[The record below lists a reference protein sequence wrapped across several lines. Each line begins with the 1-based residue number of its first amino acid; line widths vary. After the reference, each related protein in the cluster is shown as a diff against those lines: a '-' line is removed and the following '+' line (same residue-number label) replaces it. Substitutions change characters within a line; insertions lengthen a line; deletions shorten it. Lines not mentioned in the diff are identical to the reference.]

1 MSGTNEL
8 KGPDLTRG
16 VSANDVVEARPFLGH
31 AHGEAV
37 ILVRSGGK
45 LFATGASC
53 THYGGP
59 LAEGLVVGTTVHCPW
74 HHACFDLA
82 TGLAAG
88 PALTPIPCFD
98 VIEEKGMVRVAQKR
112 DAAKPKAPRSA
123 PANVV
128 IVGGG
133 AAGAACA
140 ENLRRF
146 GYEGPIA
153 LIADEPPGPV
163 DRPNLS
169 KDYLA
174 GNAPEEWIPLRDADF
189 YREMNIDFSVDD
201 GATSIDTVGSTLT
214 RKSGKKL
221 AYGALLLATGA
232 EPRRLQIPGAG
243 GETVHVLRTL
253 ADSRAIVARAREGA
267 RAVVIGSSF
276 IGLEVAASLRARKVE
291 VDVVSVDKVPL
302 ARVVGDAIGGFVR
315 KLHEEHGVR
324 FHLGPAPK
332 AISDR
337 GVELDEGTL
346 LPADFVVLGVGVAPR
361 TRLAEAAGLKVD
373 KGIVVDD
380 QFRASAEGVYA
391 AGDVASFPDF
401 RTGAR
406 MRIEHW
412 QVAERQGRAV
422 ARTMLGIGEPFRD
435 VPFFWSA
442 HYDVTLNYVG
452 HAEAWDRIVERGS
465 LADRKY
471 VAAFEHQG
479 RILAVVT
486 LGEDLLSLEIEAA
499 MSAGDEAKVKAL
511 AVG

>member
-1 MSGTNEL
+1 MSS
-8 KGPDLTRG
+8 KQR
-16 VSANDVVEARPFLGH
+16 
-31 AHGEAV
+31 
-37 ILVRSGGK
+37 
-45 LFATGASC
+45 
-53 THYGGP
+53 
-59 LAEGLVVGTTVHCPW
+59 
-74 HHACFDLA
+74 ACF
-82 TGLAAG
+82 
-88 PALTPIPCFD
+88 
-98 VIEEKGMVRVAQKR
+98 VARKR
-112 DAAKPKAPRSA
+112 EPAKPKTPRSA
-123 PANVV
+123 PASVV

-146 GYEGPIA
+146 GYEGPIS

-189 YREMNIDFSVDD
+189 YRGMNVDFSVGD
-201 GATSIDTVGSTLT
+201 GAASIDTTGRTVTL
-214 RKSGKKL
+214 KSGKTL
-221 AYGALLLATGA
+221 TYGALLLATGA
-232 EPRRLQIPGAG
+232 EPRRLPIPGADAK
-243 GETVHVLRTL
+243 TAHVLRTL
-253 ADSRAIVARAREGA
+253 ADSRAIIAKAKEGA

-302 ARVVGDAIGGFVR
+302 ARVVGDAIGGYVR

-332 AISDR
+332 GISDR
-337 GVELDEGTL
+337 GVELEDGTL

-361 TRLAEAAGLKVD
+361 TGLGEATGLKVD

-380 QFRASAEGVYA
+380 QFRTSADGVYA
-391 AGDVASFPDF
+391 AGDIASFPDF

-412 QVAERQGRAV
+412 QVAERHGRAV
-422 ARTMLGIGEPFRD
+422 ARAMLGIGEPFRD

-452 HAEAWDRIVERGS
+452 HAESWDRIIERGS

-471 VAAFEHQG
+471 VAAFEHHG
-479 RILAVVT
+479 KILAVIT
-486 LGEDLLSLEIEAA
+486 LGEDLLSLEVEAA

-511 AVG
+511 CVA